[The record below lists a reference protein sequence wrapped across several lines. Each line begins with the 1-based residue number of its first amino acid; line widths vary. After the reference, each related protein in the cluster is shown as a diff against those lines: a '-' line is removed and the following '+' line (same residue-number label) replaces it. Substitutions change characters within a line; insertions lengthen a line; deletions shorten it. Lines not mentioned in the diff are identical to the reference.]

1 MAAKAVP
8 RPGTPANGIQKK
20 VRKKRERM
28 LSLFP
33 YHINHEV
40 SRGKRDQNQM
50 AHARNPRQA
59 TTPVK
64 MVTITR

>member
-1 MAAKAVP
+1 MGAPLSTVP
-8 RPGTPANGIQKK
+8 ERTID
-20 VRKKRERM
+20 RKKREPA

-40 SRGKRDQNQM
+40 SRGKQDQNQM
-50 AHARNPRQA
+50 AQARNPRQA

>member
-1 MAAKAVP
+1 MTGAEAPLLPAAP
-8 RPGTPANGIQKK
+8 ERTID
-20 VRKKRERM
+20 RKKRE
-28 LSLFP
+28 LSLYLFP

>member
-1 MAAKAVP
+1 MD
-8 RPGTPANGIQKK
+8 
-20 VRKKRERM
+20 RKKREPA